1 MVVPVFTDRITR
13 VGQGCDGTERLEYPS
28 NTNRSGLNTL
38 VIRTVGNQGNVNPN
52 PVYHIYLW
60 LGSMASVTIFI
71 YGWARWLRGS

>member
-38 VIRTVGNQGNVNPN
+38 VIRTVGNQGNVKDCTF
-52 PVYHIYLW
+52 W
-60 LGSMASVTIFI
+60 LKSSLGTHFLHVPLF
-71 YGWARWLRGS
+71 L